1 MSVSSVGL
9 KEFSVL
15 VFSLLYFVLLII
27 RVVSCPGS
35 GQKIKT
41 LQKFIYTDIICFFFH

>member
-35 GQKIKT
+35 GLSKSLFT
-41 LQKFIYTDIICFFFH
+41 LILFVFSFIS